1 MTGRPIL
8 TAAAMRAAEDEAI
21 AAGTPSAELMER
33 AGAAAAETAWR
44 FSGGAPALVLCG
56 PGNNGGD
63 GYVVARLLAE
73 RGVEVSVAALAP
85 PRTTDAAAMAA
96 RWSGPTTDL
105 AQAMPAPLVID
116 ALFGTGL
123 SRGLEPAVA
132 ARLGELVA
140 AANFSVAIDLPSG
153 VSTDDGALLSPVPA
167 FDLTVTFAALKP
179 AHRLQPAA
187 AGCGR
192 VIVGDIGVP
201 AASLLR
207 EIGKPSL
214 PRPGPD
220 DHKYSRGMVAVV
232 AGAMSGAAELAAE
245 AALRGG
251 AGYVLLAGG
260 DPAPRRPH
268 AVVRREGDAAAM
280 LGDHRIGAIV
290 IGPGLGRDEAA
301 DDLLEAALEA
311 GPPLVIDADALVLLG
326 EDPSR
331 LRGASPA
338 ILTPHEGE
346 FARLFGTLPGSRLDR
361 ALDAASLCGAIV
373 VLKGSDTIVAAPDGR
388 AAIAAAASPWLATAG
403 TGDVLS
409 GIAGAMLARDLDAF
423 EAACAAVW
431 LHGAAARAAGPGLIA
446 DDLAQHLPAI
456 LAGCA

>member
-1 MTGRPIL
+1 VTGRPIL

-290 IGPGLGRDEAA
+290 IGPGLGRDEVA
-301 DDLLEAALEA
+301 DDRLDAALA
-311 GPPLVIDADALVLLG
+311 TGQPLVIDADALVLLG
-326 EDPSR
+326 DDPSR
-331 LRGASPA
+331 LADAPPT

-346 FARLFGTLPGSRLDR
+346 FARLFGDLSGSRLDR
-361 ALDAASLCGAIV
+361 ARDAASLSGAV
-373 VLKGSDTIVAAPDGR
+373 VLLKGADTVVAAPDGR
-388 AAIAAAASPWLATAG
+388 AAIAPPGSSWLATAG
-403 TGDVLS
+403 TGDVLA
-409 GIAGAMLARDLDAF
+409 GIAGAMLARDLEPF

-446 DDLAQHLPAI
+446 DDLAHHLPAI
-456 LAGCA
+456 LASCA